1 MAYKAYI
8 SPRNIFYGP
17 GALQTLSTV
26 GGQRAMIVTDP
37 GVRALGLVEK
47 AEKILTAANIKTAV
61 YDKVEP
67 DPSRQTVMA
76 VHSLAMDFKP
86 DVIIGLGG
94 GSPMDAGKT
103 AWVLYEHP
111 DMAKLPFLDFLREVP
126 RRELRHKARYI
137 AIATTSG
144 TGSEVTAAAVV
155 TDRSVTPPYKAG
167 FGSRHLVPDI
177 AIADPELA
185 ASMPPAVT
193 ANTGYDALVHATECY
208 VLTAPSDLV
217 DGYAIWSARTIREW
231 LPKSVANGA
240 DMEARD
246 KMHLAALQ
254 AGLAFSNGRLGL
266 VHGLAHQIGGTFG
279 IPHGRANAFM
289 LCQSFAWLYPAFKAR
304 LDSLATYL
312 GISGRD
318 ERTRISNMLIDFDT
332 LKKQV
337 GIPLAIKDCGLDAK
351 RWEEMLEPI
360 SADYLEQLN
369 RSPYISKMAAPER
382 HNAGIPAS
390 VDEIKHLF
398 MQAWNG
404 TRNEII

>member
-1 MAYKAYI
+1 
-8 SPRNIFYGP
+8 
-17 GALQTLSTV
+17 
-26 GGQRAMIVTDP
+26 
-37 GVRALGLVEK
+37 
-47 AEKILTAANIKTAV
+47 
-61 YDKVEP
+61 
-67 DPSRQTVMA
+67 
-76 VHSLAMDFKP
+76 
-86 DVIIGLGG
+86 
-94 GSPMDAGKT
+94 
-103 AWVLYEHP
+103 
-111 DMAKLPFLDFLREVP
+111 
-126 RRELRHKARYI
+126 
-137 AIATTSG
+137 
-144 TGSEVTAAAVV
+144 
-155 TDRSVTPPYKAG
+155 
-167 FGSRHLVPDI
+167 
-177 AIADPELA
+177 
-185 ASMPPAVT
+185 
-193 ANTGYDALVHATECY
+193 
-208 VLTAPSDLV
+208 V